1 MTNPATPEE
10 LVEAYRLLKAGQR
23 QQAGAILKPY
33 LAAHQDDAR
42 AWWLMAHAVSN
53 RDVARQCL
61 EQVLKI
67 DPTHERARARLAALA
82 PAPAAQPTETP
93 DDEPDD
99 SFFVVPVVNTRLDS
113 ARQKQ
118 PATTLRRLDAP
129 TPPPDE
135 STVPTFEEFA
145 AQTSPGI
152 DPFTGEP
159 VDNPFGRAWPR
170 RHPAAR
176 HRPPAGLGA
185 GPGFCGGGTT
195 GTCRAHRQRGGE
207 TRSLADHGL
216 RPGWICGVLAGDGAV
231 DRGG

>member
-113 ARQKQ
+113 RARN
-118 PATTLRRLDAP
+118 
-129 TPPPDE
+129 
-135 STVPTFEEFA
+135 
-145 AQTSPGI
+145 SPRQLCAGW
-152 DPFTGEP
+152 T
-159 VDNPFGRAWPR
+159 
-170 RHPAAR
+170 
-176 HRPPAGLGA
+176 RPPRPQMKA
-185 GPGFCGGGTT
+185 P
-195 GTCRAHRQRGGE
+195 CRPSRTSRRKPHRALTLSPASR
-207 TRSLADHGL
+207 
-216 RPGWICGVLAGDGAV
+216 
-231 DRGG
+231 